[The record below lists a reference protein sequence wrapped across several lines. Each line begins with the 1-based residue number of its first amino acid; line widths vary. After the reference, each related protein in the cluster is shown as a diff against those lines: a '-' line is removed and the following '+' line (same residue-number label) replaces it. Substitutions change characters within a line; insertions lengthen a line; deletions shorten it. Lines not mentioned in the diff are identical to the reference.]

1 MMMDRSNFLEALA
14 DNIKIDPDKC
24 VQCGIC
30 VDTCIL
36 DNLRMKLAPCRQACP
51 LGVNCQGYVQLILRG
66 SDEAALQ
73 MVERE
78 LPFPAILGRLCSAQ
92 CEQKCHRKEIEGEA
106 VAIRYLKRYVSDIA
120 ESGESRVRE
129 KDPPSGKH
137 CAVVGA
143 GPAGML
149 AAFDLLVKGHKV
161 TIYDAEDEPGGML
174 RWAIPTFRLP
184 DKVFVDEWAKLTA
197 LGVTFV
203 GGKVL
208 DRDISRKELIK
219 NHNAVVLATGCP
231 RPKHLGIDGEK
242 AEGVIYA
249 LDLLKQ
255 VRRGRQPDIGKNIV
269 VIGGGEVALDAA
281 QTALRLGAEKV
292 LIVSLESRDI
302 MPASKEALML
312 AESEGVILDGSW
324 GPTRILTENGR
335 ATHVELQQCLAVFD
349 SLGRFAPRFDEC
361 SLKTEPADT
370 VIIAI
375 GQERDPD
382 LVESADSC
390 DPLTLQS
397 NAPSVFYA
405 GDAVGGSSTIVE
417 AMASGRQAAV
427 SVDRYLKGEHLR
439 FNRAYAGPF
448 VTDFEI
454 DTRRGSQTNRITPT
468 INICK
473 GLGGFTEIEQPY
485 REEQAR
491 MEAQRCYSCGNPYGR
506 YRTCWFCLPCEVE
519 CPEEALWVE
528 VPYLLR

>member
-1 MMMDRSNFLEALA
+1 MDRSNLLEALA

-30 VDTCIL
+30 IDTCIL

-51 LGVNCQGYVQLILRG
+51 LEVNCQGYIQLILRG
-66 SDEAALQ
+66 SDEAALE

-92 CEQKCHRKEIEGEA
+92 CEQNCHRKEIDGEA
-106 VAIRYLKRYVSDIA
+106 VAIRYLKRYVSDLA
-120 ESGESRVRE
+120 ESGEPRVPE

-149 AAFDLLVKGHKV
+149 AAFDLLVKGHTV

-174 RWAIPTFRLP
+174 RWAVPTFRLP
-184 DKVFVDEWAKLTA
+184 EKILAAEWAKLTA
-197 LGVTFV
+197 LGVKFV
-203 GGKVL
+203 GGKAL
-208 DRDISRKELIK
+208 GRDINRKELIE
-219 NHNAVVLATGCP
+219 NHDAVILAIGCP

-242 AEGVIYA
+242 AKGVIHA
-249 LDLLKQ
+249 LDLLRQ
-255 VRRGRQPDIGKNIV
+255 IRGGRPPEIGKNIV

-281 QTALRLGAEKV
+281 QTSLRLGAEKV
-292 LIVSLESRDI
+292 LIISLESRDI
-302 MPASKEALML
+302 MPACKEALML
-312 AESEGVILDGSW
+312 AESEGVVLDGSW

-349 SLGRFAPRFDEC
+349 SLGRFAPRFDDC

-382 LVESADSC
+382 WVENADSC
-390 DPLTLQS
+390 DPMTLQS
-397 NAPSVFYA
+397 DEPSVFWA

-417 AMASGRQAAV
+417 AMASGRQAAI
-427 SVDRYLKGEHLR
+427 SVDRYLKGEHLKY
-439 FNRAYAGPF
+439 NRAYAGPF
-448 VTDFEI
+448 VTEFDI
-454 DTRRGSQTNRITPT
+454 DTRRGSQAKRVVPGIDIFKAPGDF
-468 INICK
+468 K
-473 GLGGFTEIEQPY
+473 EIEQPY
-485 REEQAR
+485 HEAQAR
-491 MEAQRCYSCGNPYGR
+491 MEAQRCYSCGNPFGR